1 MLLFSIARTNAL
13 FAGDNQDLVLHIYA
27 AGSQIDATIN
37 KQTSTEIAATSEDEI
52 DDAEVDDPVYNG
64 SDDGSD
70 DDGIDDDG
78 SDDDGSDDDGSDDNG
93 DSGIAVG
100 GSGTGNTAV
109 SHSSQSSPATTF
121 HATASAT
128 ASASAAVV
136 KVAGTFNYLGCQL
149 DSSTARTLSSLS
161 WTGTG
166 LTVERCAAYCNEY
179 QYMGVEFGSQ

>member
-64 SDDGSD
+64 S
-70 DDGIDDDG
+70 DDG